1 MIEAITSFA
10 SEPAAI
16 AAPELSPATPGFAN
30 WLTQNVEGLN
40 EKLASAESGLT
51 QLATGET
58 SNLHHV
64 MLELQS
70 AKLEFQ
76 LAMQVRNKVLE
87 GYQEI
92 MRMQI

>member
-1 MIEAITSFA
+1 MMEAITPLM
-10 SEPAAI
+10 SESANI
-16 AAPELSPATPGFAN
+16 AAPETSSSTASFGNWFA
-30 WLTQNVEGLN
+30 QNIGDLN
-40 EKLASAESGLT
+40 TAMINADNGLT

-70 AKLEFQ
+70 AKLEFD
-76 LAMQVRNKVLE
+76 LAVQIRNKVLE